1 MKLKKWTRWVVLSIS
16 LVLAGILLA
25 RALQPS
31 PAAQLAQTSNQVAQV
46 SVSKGD
52 GPILP
57 LPLSLDLDSDK
68 VALGRQL
75 FHDPGLSSSGKMSCA
90 SCHDI
95 AQGGEDG
102 LPQSLSNKG
111 TALAFNAPTV
121 LNSGFNFRQF
131 WNGRANTLE
140 AQIDVPILD
149 SNEMNQSW
157 TEVVAYLK
165 RDRDYV
171 SRFRKVYR
179 DAPTPDAVRDA
190 IATFERSLVT
200 PNARFDQYLRG
211 DQTALTDAEK
221 EGYARF
227 QDYGCVACHQ
237 GINLGGNLYQ
247 RLGVVKDFFSTR
259 DTITDAD
266 KGRLNV
272 TGRMRD
278 RYLFKVP
285 TLRNIELTAPYL
297 HDGSIQSLTE
307 IVQLMGTYQLGR
319 EIPPTDVDLIVQ
331 FLKTLTGEQPT
342 SHE

>member
-1 MKLKKWTRWVVLSIS
+1 M
-16 LVLAGILLA
+16 A
-25 RALQPS
+25 RALQPT
-31 PAAQLAQTSNQVAQV
+31 PAAQLVEANNKIAQV
-46 SVSKGD
+46 SESKID

-57 LPLSLDLDSDK
+57 LPLSLDLDSEK
-68 VALGRQL
+68 VALGQQL
-75 FHDPGLSSSGKMSCA
+75 FHDPGLSSSGDMSCA
-90 SCHDI
+90 SCHRI
-95 AQGGEDG
+95 AQGGDDG
-102 LPQSLSNKG
+102 LPQSIGNKG

-121 LNSGFNFRQF
+121 FNSGFNFRQF
-131 WNGRANTLE
+131 WDGRASTLE
-140 AQIDVPILD
+140 AQVDTPILEPD
-149 SNEMNQSW
+149 EMNQSW
-157 TEVVAYLK
+157 AEVVAYLK

-171 SRFRKVYR
+171 SRFHKVYR

-190 IATFERSLVT
+190 IATFERSLIT

-211 DQTALTDAEK
+211 NETALSNSEK

-237 GINLGGNLYQ
+237 GVNLGGNLYQ
-247 RLGVVKDFFSTR
+247 RLGVVRDFFSTR
-259 DTITDAD
+259 NIVTEAD
-266 KGRLNV
+266 QGRLNI
-272 TGRMRD
+272 TGRVRD

-297 HDGSIQSLTE
+297 HDGSIQTLAE

-319 EIPPTDVDLIVQ
+319 EIPPKDIELIVQ